1 MSSLPTE
8 RSSRFAGGLLCVLA
22 AVGAEA
28 ASVDPQVRAAL
39 SATGSA
45 DVLLVFSDQAVPPL
59 APLAPDGGYRARRRA
74 LVSALGVRADSSQA
88 ATRAWLDAH
97 GIAHRDFWIA
107 NLIQA
112 RIPASALSAL
122 AARTDIARIDPNPQI
137 PQHLPQ
143 AERALSP
150 QAVSG
155 IAWGVSKIDAPAVWA
170 AGDTGQGVVIGGE
183 DTGYQWDHPALK
195 THYRGW
201 NGTSANHSYNWH
213 DAIHDSTGNSCGND
227 SPFPCDDQG
236 HGTHTMGT
244 MTGDDGAG
252 NRIGVAPGAKWV
264 GCRNMA
270 SGFGTPARYIECMQW
285 MLAPTDSSGNNP
297 NPDLAPD
304 IVSNSWYCPPSEG
317 CTTRNEI
324 EGAVNN
330 LVAAGIFYVAA
341 AGNAGPGCGTIAG
354 PPAIYDA
361 SFVVGSTDTS
371 DVLYS
376 AAQGSSRGPVTGD
389 TKIRPD
395 VVAPGV
401 GVNSSCPPGSP
412 IGCPT
417 SGYMVLTGTSMATPH
432 VAGAAALLMSAFP
445 ALKGKPAEVASILRE
460 TAIRNGVT
468 DPVTQSC
475 GGIANTVWPNHALGY
490 GRVDAFAAYTDVIFI
505 DGFDR

>member
-8 RSSRFAGGLLCVLA
+8 RSPQFVCGLLCALA
-22 AVGAEA
+22 AGGAEA

-45 DVLLVFSDQAVPPL
+45 DVLLVFSDQAVPAL

-74 LVSALGVRADSSQA
+74 LVSVLRVRADSGQA

-122 AARTDIARIDPNPQI
+122 AACTDIARIDPNPQI

-143 AERALSP
+143 AERALSS

-155 IAWGVSKIDAPAVWA
+155 IAWGVSKIHAPAVWA

-183 DTGYQWDHPALK
+183 DTGYQWDHPALNA
-195 THYRGW
+195 HYRGW

-213 DAIHDSTGNSCGND
+213 DAIHDSTDGNPCGNN
-227 SPFPCDDQG
+227 STVPCDDVSTNQPG

-244 MTGDDGAG
+244 MLGDDGAG
-252 NRIGVAPGAKWV
+252 NQIGVAPGAKWI
-264 GCRNMA
+264 GCRNMDE
-270 SGFGTPARYIECMQW
+270 GNGTPARYIECMQW
-285 MLAPTDSSGNNP
+285 MLAPTDLAGNNP

-304 IVSNSWYCPPSEG
+304 IVSNSWYCPPPEG
-317 CTTRNEI
+317 CTTGNEI
-324 EGAVNN
+324 EGAVND

-361 SFVVGSTDTS
+361 SFVVGATDSS
-371 DVLYS
+371 DTL
-376 AAQGSSRGPVTGD
+376 AGISSRGPVTGD
-389 TKIRPD
+389 SKIRPD
-395 VVAPGV
+395 VIAPGV
-401 GVNSSCPPGSP
+401 SVYSS
-412 IGCPT
+412 IPT
-417 SGYMVLTGTSMATPH
+417 NKYTMMTGTSMATPH

-475 GGIANTVWPNHALGY
+475 GGVASTVWPNHALGY

-505 DGFDR
+505 NGFDR

>member
-8 RSSRFAGGLLCVLA
+8 RSSRFVCGLLCALA

-28 ASVDPQVRAAL
+28 ASVDPQVRKAL

-45 DVLLVFSDQAVPPL
+45 DVLLVFSDQAVPQL
-59 APLAPDGGYRARRRA
+59 APLVPDGGYRARRRA
-74 LVSALGVRADSSQA
+74 LVSVLRVRADSAQA

-137 PQHLPQ
+137 PQPLPQ
-143 AERALSP
+143 AERALSL

-155 IAWGVSKIDAPAVWA
+155 IAWGVNKIDAPAVWA

-213 DAIHDSTGNSCGND
+213 DAIHDSTGNPCGND

-252 NRIGVAPGAKWV
+252 NQIGVAPGAKWV

-341 AGNAGPGCGTIAG
+341 AGNAGPGCSTIAG

-361 SFVVGSTDTS
+361 SFVVGATDSS
-371 DVLYS
+371 DTL
-376 AAQGSSRGPVTGD
+376 AGFSSRGPVTGD
-389 TKIRPD
+389 SKIRPD
-395 VVAPGV
+395 VIAPGV
-401 GVNSSCPPGSP
+401 NITSS
-412 IGCPT
+412 IPT
-417 SGYMVLTGTSMATPH
+417 NGYTTMQGTSMATPH
-432 VAGAAALLMSAFP
+432 VAGAAALLMSAFSGF
-445 ALKGKPAEVASILRE
+445 KGKPAEVASILRE

-468 DPVTQSC
+468 DPVTPSC
-475 GGIANTVWPNHALGY
+475 GSVASTAWPNYTLGY
-490 GRVDAFAAYTDVIFI
+490 GRVDAWNAYHDPIFI